1 MRCDAVRCATR
12 ARVQRTSDE
21 RALELLHL
29 GQDEEDPVPE
39 RLLAL
44 GQIRQLRGYDG
55 RPAGLGHRRL
65 ARIAARAQGRR
76 KPVGADPWLRSPSLS
91 LSLSLPRSLPLSLSP
106 APSYLSQAPRPV
118 GSSPPVRTWGRRPA
132 GQNRGPGRSCPRRAA
147 SAHSCVR
154 VAHGPPP
161 ASRPPC
167 GAPMPRSHCV
177 GPAGKRL
184 SYFTDKFVG
193 GRATPT
199 SARPRTSQHVIN
211 FDWAIDCECGAQ
223 SLGPA
228 LR

>member
-1 MRCDAVRCATR
+1 MRCATR

-106 APSYLSQAPRPV
+106 APSCLSQAPRPV

-177 GPAGKRL
+177 GPANGCR
-184 SYFTDKFVG
+184 
-193 GRATPT
+193 PT
-199 SARPRTSQHVIN
+199 RTSSWGDVHNKRTSQHVI
-211 FDWAIDCECGAQ
+211 ITLTGRSTECGAQ
-223 SLGPA
+223 STGAPPFA
-228 LR
+228 DSR

>member
-1 MRCDAVRCATR
+1 MRCDAMRCATR

-44 GQIRQLRGYDG
+44 GQVRQLRGYDG

-76 KPVGADPWLRSPSLS
+76 KPVGADPWLRSPLLS

-177 GPAGKRL
+177 
-184 SYFTDKFVG
+184 
-193 GRATPT
+193 
-199 SARPRTSQHVIN
+199 ARPANGCRGQVRGGTCYSTKRTSQHVIITLTGRSSRVRCPV
-211 FDWAIDCECGAQ
+211 WGT
-223 SLGPA
+223 A